1 MSFQINETCTGCSA
15 CVRLCP
21 TEAIAG
27 EKKQRHAIDTVLC
40 IECGACG
47 RICPEGSV
55 LDRLGHPRQ
64 MVKRSGQEEVLFL
77 RHLHRCLSGELPGPF
92 RGRRERRPSVP
103 LSAGRKGLHRLHLLC
118 GRLSQRCHQNGLMK
132 IPKPCRI
139 VLKLRQYRFDRP
151 VDSF

>member
-64 MVKRSGQEEVLFL
+64 MVKRSAWPKPALDKKKCSSCGICIDACPVSCLA
-77 RHLHRCLSGELPGPF
+77 LSGAGGNGVHPYPYLQDAKACIACTF
-92 RGRRERRPSVP
+92 CAADCPSDAIRMV
-103 LSAGRKGLHRLHLLC
+103 
-118 GRLSQRCHQNGLMK
+118 
-132 IPKPCRI
+132 
-139 VLKLRQYRFDRP
+139 
-151 VDSF
+151 